1 MTRPRLPNPAASR
14 ALLIGVHT
22 YQHLEQLLPVRN
34 NLTGLAA
41 TLRDERVWGL
51 PLENVT
57 VLEQPKNRK
66 AVVDGIIDANRRAGD
81 TLLIYYSGH
90 GLTDLRWSEELY
102 LALPTTENLRTDTA
116 LPYTE
121 IRRALGQNGVLRKQL
136 VVVLD
141 CCRSGRALREEV
153 ADNTRFADLA
163 ADVLQDDLPEQPF
176 VAGHAVLTATHS
188 RQAAMAP
195 PGATYSTFTRAL
207 LDVLNKGLAGK
218 PEVLDVES
226 VYAALRDG
234 AAPGSARPQLRSR
247 GEPAALGIARNC
259 SPQRGPGPPGPR
271 PSGPPPPPQ
280 RTGVPAR
287 MPELVREYLQRQ
299 PWTPLDLVA
308 PAAPESWTVR
318 RARRRH
324 ALGPFE
330 ELIAVR
336 GDHRLAV
343 TSMGL
348 RHAGKDG
355 DLLIRW
361 HELSQYRFGYVVKN
375 AGGWMG
381 VPDVVGA
388 PADTYALTVRG
399 PRAWVSKPIPSSVPS
414 TLAEQLNEIVR
425 LSEG

>member
-66 AVVDGIIDANRRAGD
+66 AVVDGIIDANRKASG

-121 IRRALGQNGVLRKQL
+121 VRRALGQNGVLRKQL
-136 VVVLD
+136 VVVFD
-141 CCRSGRALREEV
+141 CCRSGRALRDEV
-153 ADNTRFADLA
+153 ADNARFADLA

-207 LDVLNKGLAGK
+207 LDVLNEGLAGK

-259 SPQRGPGPPGPR
+259 SPQRGPGLPGPR
-271 PSGPPPPPQ
+271 PPGPPPPPQ

-299 PWTPLDLVA
+299 PWTPWIWSHPLRRSPGRCAEHVGGTPSA
-308 PAAPESWTVR
+308 RSRSSSPSGATTAWPSPARGCGTPGRMVTCSSAGTNSRSTASGTSSRTPAAGGASPMWSAPPRTR
-318 RARRRH
+318 MRSRFGAR
-324 ALGPFE
+324 ALGCPS
-330 ELIAVR
+330 R
-336 GDHRLAV
+336 SRRP
-343 TSMGL
+343 S
-348 RHAGKDG
+348 
-355 DLLIRW
+355 
-361 HELSQYRFGYVVKN
+361 
-375 AGGWMG
+375 
-381 VPDVVGA
+381 
-388 PADTYALTVRG
+388 
-399 PRAWVSKPIPSSVPS
+399 PRPWPNS
-414 TLAEQLNEIVR
+414 
-425 LSEG
+425 